1 MNKPVAL
8 ITGAGSGIGRAIAYH
23 LAATGYHVIA
33 SDISEQAVEET
44 LSKINLQHYSA
55 QACKL
60 DVTNQQD
67 IEAIA
72 EKAGRIDV
80 LINNA
85 GIQYVSALES
95 FPVDRWKLITEIL
108 LIGPAMLTRSVR
120 PLMRQQAFGRIINIG
135 SIHALIASPYKSA
148 YVAAKHGMIRFS
160 KTIALE
166 TADTD
171 ITIKTLCPAYV
182 KTPLVEQQIANQ
194 AQQHGISEEDVIK
207 NIMLA
212 PMPKK
217 AFIDPQEITDTI
229 SYLISP
235 AAKNMTGQ
243 NIVLDGGWTA
253 Q

>member
-108 LIGPAMLTRSVR
+108 LIGPAMLTRSVL

-171 ITIKTLCPAYV
+171 ITINTLCPAYV